1 MDLYGV
7 VAVVRSYSGGLCL
20 TILHKPS
27 AVFAEKGVDRKS
39 IKGSM
44 TTNKYF
50 QWETIFLHKHYLMP
64 QKQKA
69 GIIYS

>member
-50 QWETIFLHKHYLMP
+50 R
-64 QKQKA
+64 
-69 GIIYS
+69 